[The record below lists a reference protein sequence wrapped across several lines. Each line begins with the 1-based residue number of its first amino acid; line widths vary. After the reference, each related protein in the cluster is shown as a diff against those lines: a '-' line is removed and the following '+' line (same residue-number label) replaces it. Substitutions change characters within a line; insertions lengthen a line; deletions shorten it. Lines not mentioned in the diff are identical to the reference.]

1 MLGLIGQNDRMLQC
15 RYHWGCLLPVPTRY
29 LTLPTL
35 VSAFS
40 VLFVWYPFEFS
51 GSMHWL
57 LRVLPKCKLF
67 HSSIRAMS
75 GFLSTSARA
84 TNSAESKKEAK
95 RLNPSI
101 LPRQSLLASQ
111 FFAWRSRTGAV
122 LKERRSPHKSPSFK
136 VKLKICLWT
145 YGGRTLNNGAR
156 LYFVHGTVRLRRG
169 KTLRCARKSSA
180 TKTITA
186 CTRSHGGA
194 LSFIAEL
201 IGNSHGR
208 QQWICV
214 LFG

>member
-35 VSAFS
+35 VSTFS

-57 LRVLPKCKLF
+57 LRVLPKCKF

-84 TNSAESKKEAK
+84 RNEQRRKKQNA
-95 RLNPSI
+95 SI
-101 LPRQSLLASQ
+101 LPRQ
-111 FFAWRSRTGAV
+111 
-122 LKERRSPHKSPSFK
+122 
-136 VKLKICLWT
+136 
-145 YGGRTLNNGAR
+145 
-156 LYFVHGTVRLRRG
+156 
-169 KTLRCARKSSA
+169 SSA

-186 CTRSHGGA
+186 CTRGIRSHGGA

-208 QQWICV
+208 QQWIYRKKSFIAELIGNSHGRQQWICV